1 MSHLIRRAVTP
12 QAASLHTPV
21 PASCGVEVGS
31 PILHQPTLAPEQVR
45 AAISHQRTGTGV
57 RGPSPRPRT
66 PPERGPLGGSKGAE
80 HPPPAPAGDPR
91 SVAPKG
97 RRNTLRVNHGKKS
110 HKFN

>member
-45 AAISHQRTGTGV
+45 AAISHQDALAR
-57 RGPSPRPRT
+57 RK
-66 PPERGPLGGSKGAE
+66 GGE
-80 HPPPAPAGDPR
+80 PPA
-91 SVAPKG
+91 
-97 RRNTLRVNHGKKS
+97 RVQRP
-110 HKFN
+110 